1 MHSLYEKLYDFK
13 MKDSF
18 QFDEKRDGQLFEKHS
33 LIDVDY
39 DHKDRKYFI
48 CPSN

>member
-13 MKDSF
+13 VKDFF
-18 QFDEKRDGQLFEKHS
+18 QFDEKSDDQLFEKHS

-39 DHKDRKYFI
+39 DHKDRIYFI
-48 CPSN
+48 CPNN